1 MDPELS
7 DLTLERYALGE
18 LPPAGLAAVR
28 DRLATDPALQARL
41 DALLA
46 DNEAFLAAHPP
57 ARVVPRLLARARP
70 APRVAWVAVPMLA
83 AAAAVFFVLRPE
95 TATGPEVVLV
105 KGAGPQLRVHR
116 AADAGPEALADGAT
130 AHEGD
135 VLQLTYTGGRGYGV
149 IVSIDGRGTV
159 TPHLGAPGEPA
170 PALDRGGAAL
180 PDAYELDDAPRFE
193 RFLFVTG
200 EAPFAADTVFR
211 AAQALAADP
220 SHAAQA
226 PLALPAGLTQGS
238 VILWK
243 ELP

>member
-1 MDPELS
+1 MVT

-18 LPPAGLAAVR
+18 LPPAGLAAVQAQ
-28 DRLATDPALQARL
+28 LATDPTLQARL

-46 DNEAFLAAHPP
+46 DNEAFFAAHPP

-70 APRVAWVAVPMLA
+70 APRVSWVAVPMLA
-83 AAAAVFFVLRPE
+83 AAAAL
-95 TATGPEVVLV
+95 VVVVGQPDEPAGERV
-105 KGAGPQLRVHR
+105 KGETPQLRVHR
-116 AADAGPEALADGAT
+116 AADAGPEALANGAS
-130 AHEGD
+130 AHPGD

-170 PALDRGGAAL
+170 PALTRGGAAL

-193 RFLFVTG
+193 RFLFVTAD
-200 EAPFAADTVFR
+200 APFVADTVFR
-211 AAQALAADP
+211 AAQALADDP
-220 SHAAQA
+220 AGAAQA
-226 PLALPAGLTQGS
+226 PLALPSSLDQGS